1 MEQHDAHSRPILS
14 SFEGLSSKVS
24 RLIKEEESVYDW
36 YPSLLTRRYVYA
48 LTLPPGSN
56 TPLSLIRSPFCL
68 FLLISLFREHPLLGT
83 LGLMTAWSK
92 LKMKMKMNIVV
103 QEGEEWSSSSP
114 HCSFILVSELLG
126 A

>member
-1 MEQHDAHSRPILS
+1 
-14 SFEGLSSKVS
+14 VS
-24 RLIKEEESVYDW
+24 RLTKEEESVYDW

-56 TPLSLIRSPFCL
+56 TPLSLVRSLFCL
-68 FLLISLFREHPLLGT
+68 CLLISLFSEHPSLGT

-103 QEGEEWSSSSP
+103 QEGEE
-114 HCSFILVSELLG
+114 
-126 A
+126 